1 MSGKTTLP
9 LQHSQIVQE
18 INKRPGLIPI
28 DIDQDNHKLVW
39 FDIGDHQ
46 LTESYFFTSTEL
58 LISTQEKPIL
68 FTTEISTLASNDIL
82 TNYIYPSGFIFHM
95 GRCGSTL
102 LSKALARSPNHLV
115 ISEAPPHY
123 LIWEHLKGNWLKPLE
138 FSKENLTTYRN
149 LILTMGRKRVSDQRA
164 HFIKFTTHNI
174 LFIDFIHKVFP
185 DVPSLFLYRDPAE
198 VMVSFLR
205 QGAGWFRFK
214 DTELGAFTTG
224 CSVEETK
231 AMKPLTFFE
240 KFLIRFVSAALK
252 ASVEGLGYL
261 NYDQLNPQNFEVVLN
276 AFNYTTSP
284 DQIALMQRQFNFY
297 SRDDSDTTPFVSDKT
312 DKQKEITLEIKSCVE
327 GELTELYDQL
337 ERSERNLARLLT

>member
-1 MSGKTTLP
+1 MSGKTTLY

-18 INKRPGLIPI
+18 INKQPGLIPI
-28 DIDQDNHKLVW
+28 DIDEDNHKLVW

-46 LTESYFFTSTEL
+46 LTESYFFTSTDL
-58 LISTQEKPIL
+58 LISKQEKPIL
-68 FTTEISTLASNDIL
+68 FTTEISTLAADDIL
-82 TNYIYPSGFIFHM
+82 TDHIYPSGFIFHM

-123 LIWEHLKGNWLKPLE
+123 LVWKYLKGNWLKPLE
-138 FSKENLTTYRN
+138 CSKENLTIYRN

-164 HFIKFTTHNI
+164 HFIKFTTYNI

-185 DVPSLFLYRDPAE
+185 DVPCLFLYRDPAE

-214 DTELGAFTTG
+214 DTELGAFMTG

-231 AMKPLTFFE
+231 AMKPLIFFE

-261 NYDQLNPQNFEVVLN
+261 NYEQLTPQNFEVVLN
-276 AFNYTTSP
+276 AFNYTPSP
-284 DQIALMQRQFNFY
+284 DQMALMQTQFNFY
-297 SRDDSDTTPFVSDKT
+297 SRNDRDTTPFISDKA
-312 DKQKEITLEIKSCVE
+312 DKQKEITPEIESCVE
-327 GELTELYDQL
+327 RELTELYYQL
-337 ERSERNLARLLT
+337 ETSERNLARLLS